1 MTKTAWYRIVLV
13 LIAVGLIGVLD
24 LVMTQNQI
32 ANPFLVGGLGLTL
45 GIVLALLVASIWQ
58 PRNSRKP
65 CLNVMAF
72 HPKRRL
78 LPHALCDDRRVFFG

>member
-13 LIAVGLIGVLD
+13 LIAVGLI
-24 LVMTQNQI
+24 
-32 ANPFLVGGLGLTL
+32 GGLGLTL

-65 CLNVMAF
+65 
-72 HPKRRL
+72 
-78 LPHALCDDRRVFFG
+78 

>member
-13 LIAVGLIGVLD
+13 LISVGLIGVLD

-45 GIVLALLVASIWQ
+45 GIVLALLVASVWQ
-58 PRNSRKP
+58 PRNLRKP
-65 CLNVMAF
+65 
-72 HPKRRL
+72 
-78 LPHALCDDRRVFFG
+78 

>member
-32 ANPFLVGGLGLTL
+32 ANPFLVGVLGLTL

-65 CLNVMAF
+65 
-72 HPKRRL
+72 
-78 LPHALCDDRRVFFG
+78 

>member
-13 LIAVGLIGVLD
+13 LIAVSLIGVLD

-58 PRNSRKP
+58 PRHSRKP
-65 CLNVMAF
+65 
-72 HPKRRL
+72 
-78 LPHALCDDRRVFFG
+78 

>member
-1 MTKTAWYRIVLV
+1 MTKTAWYRIVLG

-65 CLNVMAF
+65 
-72 HPKRRL
+72 
-78 LPHALCDDRRVFFG
+78 

>member
-32 ANPFLVGGLGLTL
+32 ANPFLVWRSWFNTWHC
-45 GIVLALLVASIWQ
+45 VSFV
-58 PRNSRKP
+58 SRKH
-65 CLNVMAF
+65 LATAE
-72 HPKRRL
+72 L
-78 LPHALCDDRRVFFG
+78 A

>member
-58 PRNSRKP
+58 PRNSRK
-65 CLNVMAF
+65 
-72 HPKRRL
+72 
-78 LPHALCDDRRVFFG
+78 ALIK

>member
-1 MTKTAWYRIVLV
+1 M
-13 LIAVGLIGVLD
+13 GLIGVLD

-65 CLNVMAF
+65 
-72 HPKRRL
+72 
-78 LPHALCDDRRVFFG
+78 

>member
-32 ANPFLVGGLGLTL
+32 ANPFLVGGPGLTL

-65 CLNVMAF
+65 
-72 HPKRRL
+72 
-78 LPHALCDDRRVFFG
+78 

>member
-24 LVMTQNQI
+24 LVMTRNQI

-65 CLNVMAF
+65 
-72 HPKRRL
+72 
-78 LPHALCDDRRVFFG
+78 

>member
-32 ANPFLVGGLGLTL
+32 ANPFLVGSLGLTL

-65 CLNVMAF
+65 
-72 HPKRRL
+72 
-78 LPHALCDDRRVFFG
+78 

>member
-45 GIVLALLVASIWQ
+45 GIVLALLVAIIWQ

-65 CLNVMAF
+65 
-72 HPKRRL
+72 
-78 LPHALCDDRRVFFG
+78 

>member
-58 PRNSRKP
+58 PRNWRKP
-65 CLNVMAF
+65 
-72 HPKRRL
+72 
-78 LPHALCDDRRVFFG
+78 

>member
-58 PRNSRKP
+58 PRNSRK
-65 CLNVMAF
+65 
-72 HPKRRL
+72 H
-78 LPHALCDDRRVFFG
+78 

>member
-1 MTKTAWYRIVLV
+1 MTKAAWYRIVLV
-13 LIAVGLIGVLD
+13 LIAVGLTGVLD

-65 CLNVMAF
+65 
-72 HPKRRL
+72 
-78 LPHALCDDRRVFFG
+78 

>member
-32 ANPFLVGGLGLTL
+32 VNPFLVGGLGLTL

-65 CLNVMAF
+65 
-72 HPKRRL
+72 
-78 LPHALCDDRRVFFG
+78 

>member
-13 LIAVGLIGVLD
+13 LIAVGLIGVLA

-65 CLNVMAF
+65 
-72 HPKRRL
+72 
-78 LPHALCDDRRVFFG
+78 

>member
-1 MTKTAWYRIVLV
+1 MTNTAWYRIVLV

-65 CLNVMAF
+65 
-72 HPKRRL
+72 
-78 LPHALCDDRRVFFG
+78 

>member
-13 LIAVGLIGVLD
+13 LIAVALIGVLD

-65 CLNVMAF
+65 
-72 HPKRRL
+72 
-78 LPHALCDDRRVFFG
+78 

>member
-58 PRNSRKP
+58 PQNSRKP
-65 CLNVMAF
+65 
-72 HPKRRL
+72 
-78 LPHALCDDRRVFFG
+78 

>member
-13 LIAVGLIGVLD
+13 LIAVGLID

-65 CLNVMAF
+65 
-72 HPKRRL
+72 
-78 LPHALCDDRRVFFG
+78 

>member
-13 LIAVGLIGVLD
+13 LIAVGLIDVLD

-65 CLNVMAF
+65 
-72 HPKRRL
+72 
-78 LPHALCDDRRVFFG
+78 

>member
-32 ANPFLVGGLGLTL
+32 ANPFLVGCLGLTL

-65 CLNVMAF
+65 
-72 HPKRRL
+72 
-78 LPHALCDDRRVFFG
+78 

>member
-1 MTKTAWYRIVLV
+1 YDSGSSMTKTAWYRIVLV

-65 CLNVMAF
+65 
-72 HPKRRL
+72 
-78 LPHALCDDRRVFFG
+78 

>member
-58 PRNSRKP
+58 LRNSRKP
-65 CLNVMAF
+65 
-72 HPKRRL
+72 
-78 LPHALCDDRRVFFG
+78 